1 MQCTYQDIFA
11 TAQNSFW
18 THQFWC
24 FLVLL
29 LLFVSPLPH
38 LQNVFL
44 WGLFPSKETNKQTK
58 TLGASS
64 CGGEGPCSFLSK
76 CGVVR
81 CAHKSPIM
89 KWANPLKESSK
100 NSLNL
105 NAASHNT
112 TSWYT
117 ETDRF
122 LLHSPNRGSLYYK
135 GPAFWEIISGFFDP
149 LCT

>member
-1 MQCTYQDIFA
+1 M
-11 TAQNSFW
+11 
-18 THQFWC
+18 
-24 FLVLL
+24 
-29 LLFVSPLPH
+29 
-38 LQNVFL
+38 
-44 WGLFPSKETNKQTK
+44 
-58 TLGASS
+58 LGASS
-64 CGGEGPCSFLSK
+64 CGGEGPCGFLSK

-81 CAHKSPIM
+81 YAHKSPIM

-135 GPAFWEIISGFFDP
+135 GPAFWKIISGFFDP
-149 LCT
+149 LCTQIYICTHIHIHIYLHEKSLRLYIITLIVGGLFLGQNPLGTPGIR